1 MAKGQQHG
9 NREMKKP
16 KKAKV
21 VSPVPVPFIKG
32 ILDARMTPKKKI

>member
-9 NREMKKP
+9 NRETKKP

-21 VSPVPVPFIKG
+21 VSAAPSPFIKG
-32 ILDARMTPKKKI
+32 ISDSQMTPKKKT